1 MAGRL
6 VVRMVGPLAP
16 YAPGFDRELRSRGYT
31 RLSAVWQL
39 RLMAHVSRWLAS
51 QGLDGAAFTPERAEE
66 FCAVRR
72 EAGYRALLTVR
83 ALAPLQEFLRG
94 QGVLPQCPPP
104 PAVVGEKERLLAR
117 YRDHLVGERGLAP
130 AVVCRYLK
138 VAALFLQECPGAAV
152 GQGGPGAAAVSAFC
166 ARQLPRRSYAGAANL
181 ASGLRSFLRFLHV
194 EGSVAAPVAQAVPAV
209 ANRKGCGLPR
219 ALPPALVARL
229 LASCDRRTRIGRRDY
244 AMLMLLARLGLRVGE
259 VASMSLDDI
268 GWRAG
273 ELTVHG
279 KGGRDDRL
287 PLPSEVGA
295 ALAGW
300 LRMRPRAQ
308 TRAVFLRANAPIG
321 PLSPRGVAWAVY
333 NACDRSG
340 VPRTGPHR
348 LRHSLATQMLAAGSP
363 LTEVGQVL
371 RHAAVATTA
380 IYAKV
385 DHRALDALVVPWP
398 PSASGGGAA

>member
-1 MAGRL
+1 MAGQS

-16 YAPGFDRELRSRGYT
+16 YASGFDRELRSRGYT

-51 QGLDGAAFTPERAEE
+51 EGLDSAGFTPERAEE

-72 EAGYRALLTVR
+72 QAGYTALLTAR

-94 QGVLPQCPPP
+94 QGVLPECPPA
-104 PAVVGEKERLLAR
+104 PAPAGEEERLLAR
-117 YRDHLVGERGLAP
+117 YRDHLAGERGLVP
-130 AVVCRYLK
+130 AVVSRYLK
-138 VAALFLQECPGAAV
+138 VAALFLEECPGAAV
-152 GQGGPGAAAVSAFC
+152 GQPGPGAAAVSAFC
-166 ARQLPRRSYAGAANL
+166 ARELPRRSCAGAANL
-181 ASGLRSFLRFLHV
+181 ASALRSFLRFLHV
-194 EGSVAAPVAQAVPAV
+194 EGLVGAPVAQAVPAV
-209 ANRKGCGLPR
+209 ANRKGRGLPR
-219 ALPPALVARL
+219 ALPPATVARL
-229 LASCDRRTRIGRRDY
+229 LASCDRRTRLGRRDY
-244 AMLMLLARLGLRVGE
+244 AMLMLLARLGLRAGE

-268 GWRAG
+268 AWRAG

-287 PLPSEVGA
+287 PLPSDAGA
-295 ALAGW
+295 ALAAW
-300 LRMRPRAQ
+300 LRIRPRAE
-308 TRAVFLRANAPIG
+308 TRAVFLRANAPVRAI
-321 PLSPRGVAWAVY
+321 SPRAVTWAVS

-340 VPRTGPHR
+340 VPRAGAHR
-348 LRHSLATQMLAAGSP
+348 LRHTLATQMLAAGSS

-371 RHAAVATTA
+371 RHARVATTA

-398 PSASGGGAA
+398 GGGA